1 MFIPIVVAN
10 ERSVS
15 LPGGIK
21 SFLFTKLIKMQEAWR
36 VLLSGASLSG
46 DNSPFSVGYEVRM
59 GEGKRERQKRRERNR
74 QQN

>member
-1 MFIPIVVAN
+1 M
-10 ERSVS
+10 S

-59 GEGKRERQKRRERNR
+59 GEGKREGVVGNAGFCLLFLRLR
-74 QQN
+74 